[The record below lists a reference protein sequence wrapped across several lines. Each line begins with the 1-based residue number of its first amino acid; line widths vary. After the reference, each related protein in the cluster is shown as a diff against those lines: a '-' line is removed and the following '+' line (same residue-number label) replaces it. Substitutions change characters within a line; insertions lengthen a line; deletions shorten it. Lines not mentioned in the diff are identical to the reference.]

1 MSSSRISQVLLLAAV
16 AYFVLLEA
24 KIDVYVKDPHKTP
37 PSSDDDRSN
46 AVVDHEVNG
55 SKKHLLLK
63 VRGHRLVEVYRERD
77 NKKGHK
83 KHLLLK
89 INTPNHRHKYVRD
102 EIVKSRENNS
112 AEKKVSVRVNT
123 SREVKSRENNSA
135 EKKVSVRVNTSREVK
150 NRENDSAEKKVSVR
164 VKTSREVEAHNNDD

>member
-37 PSSDDDRSN
+37 TSSDDDRSN
-46 AVVDHEVNG
+46 VVLDANALQKHQNDDDVLVQHEVNG

-77 NKKGHK
+77 GKKGHK

-102 EIVKSRENNS
+102 EIVKSRENDSAEKKVSVRVNTSREDDKIIKNRENAS

-123 SREVKSRENNSA
+123 SREV
-135 EKKVSVRVNTSREVK
+135 
-150 NRENDSAEKKVSVR
+150 
-164 VKTSREVEAHNNDD
+164 EAHKNDD